1 MKGTD
6 LMTDAASSWY
16 AVRSAT
22 RRESS
27 AYDGLIE
34 HHFTVFMPFE
44 TFWRPARFGNV
55 KTERPLYRGYM
66 FVLCSPEDFHQILD
80 IEGVHQF
87 VRYMVDDI
95 LVPMPIPTAAIIEI
109 QADERRGEFDYTRT
123 YTPPYRP
130 KKGDKVKVTSGTWQ
144 SFIGRVLNTP
154 TRDRA
159 LVMIEGPCGGG
170 KTFDISQLSA
180 A

>member
-1 MKGTD
+1 MSE
-6 LMTDAASSWY
+6 AVSSWY

-22 RRESS
+22 RRENS
-27 AYDGLIE
+27 AHDGLVE
-34 HHFTVFMPFE
+34 QGFTVFLPCE
-44 TFWRPARFGNV
+44 TYWRQTRWIKV
-55 KTERPLYRGYM
+55 KVERPLFRGYM
-66 FVLCSPEDFHQILD
+66 FVLCAPEDFHQILD

-87 VRYMVDDI
+87 VRYMVGDI
-95 LVPMPIPTAAIIEI
+95 MVPMPIPVAAVIEI
-109 QADERRGEFDYTRT
+109 QADERRGAFDATRT

-130 KKGDKVKVTSGTWQ
+130 KKGDKVKVTAGTWQ

-154 TRDRA
+154 TKDRA

-170 KTFDISQLSA
+170 KTFDIAHLSA